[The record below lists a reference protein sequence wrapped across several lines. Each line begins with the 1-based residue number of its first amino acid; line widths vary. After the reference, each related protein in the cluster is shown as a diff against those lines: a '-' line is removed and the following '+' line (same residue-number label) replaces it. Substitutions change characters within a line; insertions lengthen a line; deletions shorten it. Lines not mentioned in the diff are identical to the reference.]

1 MSLSSEQRTQVTRAF
16 SSVHVAPLT
25 NVNFDV
31 HTGVVLPA
39 TVTLHSCPADVI
51 RIIHGLPECRFVV
64 VKDKIVI
71 VEPSSRRI
79 VTVIHTPA
87 EQPLFQAPPPLGKRE
102 FPQRAS
108 VPIFDVLSEPS

>member
-1 MSLSSEQRTQVTRAF
+1 
-16 SSVHVAPLT
+16 
-25 NVNFDV
+25 V

-79 VTVIHTPA
+79 VTVIERT
-87 EQPLFQAPPPLGKRE
+87 G
-102 FPQRAS
+102 
-108 VPIFDVLSEPS
+108 